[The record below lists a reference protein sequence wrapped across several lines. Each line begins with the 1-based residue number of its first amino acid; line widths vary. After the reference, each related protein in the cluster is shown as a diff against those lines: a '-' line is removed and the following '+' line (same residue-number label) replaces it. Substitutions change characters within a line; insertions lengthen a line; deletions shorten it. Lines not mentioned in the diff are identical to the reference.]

1 MNKRTEYFW
10 FRLFKTK
17 GLGPKKLFRIYEI
30 MSKKDI
36 SPEDIFKL
44 QSKRDVVDLFDGF
57 GQELSKKL
65 NNNDK
70 IEIKSEFNELV
81 ENDITVVYP
90 GSAHLPSNYLRFVD
104 QFGISPVIFCSG
116 NISLLNS
123 TGVSIVG
130 SRDVSNEGMEF
141 AEYLSSELAQSG
153 INIISGYAKGVDSI
167 AHDSA
172 LKAEGT
178 TTMVLSY
185 GILNFSLKK
194 DFQDVNTKRDL
205 LVVSQFIPK
214 DKWRAR
220 NAMQRNKL
228 VCALSK
234 GVIVIQSGPEKD
246 KDGRSSGTF
255 NAGKNAIKMG
265 LPLFVVGPSELKN
278 DVKISGNKDL
288 IKLGGIEIT
297 KENAIEKISS
307 SVKAIQ
313 SDIDQIRNFEQMQLF
328 N

>member
-1 MNKRTEYFW
+1 MNRKNEYFW

-30 MSKKDI
+30 MSQKNI
-36 SPEDIFKL
+36 LPEDVFEL
-44 QSKRDVVDLFDGF
+44 QSKRDFVELFDGF
-57 GQELSKKL
+57 GKELSNKL
-65 NNNDK
+65 NNDDK
-70 IEIKSEFNELV
+70 SEIKSEFNELI
-81 ENDITVVYP
+81 ENNVSVVYP
-90 GSAHLPSNYLRFVD
+90 GSDNLPLNYLRFVD

-130 SRDVSNEGMEF
+130 SRDVSKEGIEF
-141 AEYLSSELAQSG
+141 AEYLSAALAKNG

-194 DFQDVNTKRDL
+194 DFKDVNTKRDL

-255 NAGKNAIKMG
+255 NAGKNALKMG
-265 LPLFVVGPSELKN
+265 LPLFVVSPSELSEDK
-278 DVKISGNKDL
+278 KIAGNEDL
-288 IKLGGIEIT
+288 IRLGGIEIT

-307 SVKAIQ
+307 TVKAIQ
-313 SDIDQIRNFEQMQLF
+313 TDIDQIRNFEQMQLF